1 MLQIVR
7 IDAQRVEA
15 QMNVAMAANPIIAE
29 RCEDEIAELMVNP
42 ALSRYL
48 CLPVFDFF
56 LSVLI
61 AIPVTIIIWLGWR
74 IQLLDHASLHIHNHT
89 ITHSLSLVLVVV
101 MKSKEL
107 KT

>member
-7 IDAQRVEA
+7 IDAQCVEA

-48 CLPVFDFF
+48 
-56 LSVLI
+56 
-61 AIPVTIIIWLGWR
+61 
-74 IQLLDHASLHIHNHT
+74 
-89 ITHSLSLVLVVV
+89 
-101 MKSKEL
+101 
-107 KT
+107 